1 MPGVIV
7 IMFPQQLF
15 GWRVQLMQW
24 FPGSGFV
31 VVNEKQRDPRLTEE
45 LFSRIGPDQ
54 VKALIE
60 KYEPC
65 SSNANRGEIHI
76 DAV

>member
-1 MPGVIV
+1 
-7 IMFPQQLF
+7 
-15 GWRVQLMQW
+15 MQW